1 MKTLLL
7 LLFLMPSLSKSAE
20 ISFTCTF
27 YGFIDKLES
36 TEQGIKMYDKPYKKK
51 SINLDTSK
59 KVARTEFYQ
68 KKDQKESKVK
78 RLYYF
83 DKDDFYALLKNFK
96 NSLESKGLLYA
107 SMMSTSHTYYKF
119 SKKTKFQWL
128 RETNFSGKR
137 FKIKNYHN
145 FHCESEEDVCKK
157 FSIFKKIYCGSYHLQ
172 IEKNETNN
180 HHYIILCQKK

>member
-36 TEQGIKMYDKPYKKK
+36 TEQEIKMYDKPYKKK

-83 DKDDFYALLKNFK
+83 DKDTSQLTVESYFFSPYINNSEWTEVGSQLATCLK
-96 NSLESKGLLYA
+96 SLK
-107 SMMSTSHTYYKF
+107 
-119 SKKTKFQWL
+119 
-128 RETNFSGKR
+128 
-137 FKIKNYHN
+137 
-145 FHCESEEDVCKK
+145 
-157 FSIFKKIYCGSYHLQ
+157 
-172 IEKNETNN
+172 
-180 HHYIILCQKK
+180 